1 MKTVFV
7 HGSRSI
13 SVLPQA
19 AINSLDKIMEL
30 NFHIIVGQCPG
41 LETEVVNYLAKNNYQ
56 NLTVIYCKFDG
67 SGSPKFREL
76 PHIGLPGGYR
86 VRNWYMTAI
95 ADYGLAIWDSK
106 SKYTKQN
113 IDAVPLTR
121 VIAA

>member
-19 AINSLDKIMEL
+19 AIDCLDKIMEL
-30 NFHIIVGQCPG
+30 NFHVIVGQCPG
-41 LETEVVNYLAKNNYQ
+41 LETEVVKYLTTNNYQ
-56 NLTVIYCKFDG
+56 NFTVIYCKFDG
-67 SGSPKFREL
+67 SGTPKYREL
-76 PHIGLPGGYR
+76 PHKGLPGGYKI
-86 VRNWYMTAI
+86 RNWYMCTVS
-95 ADYGLAIWDSK
+95 DYGLAIWDNRSK
-106 SKYTKQN
+106 WTKQN